1 MSDQYNQDKL
11 NQDFQNASLG
21 GNQPQQQ
28 QQQQSQQQQQ
38 QQQQPYQSY
47 YDPNQAQAFVP
58 SGGYQQFQAYQPGQ
72 QQQQQQQQQY
82 GAYNG
87 GQGGYNNRG
96 GYQQYNSRGGY
107 QQYSNNR
114 GGYQQYG
121 GYQQNQPYGGYQQQ
135 QSYGGGYQAYNPQA
149 PQQAPPQQPTGMS
162 LADFEK
168 QKSAQ
173 QSSLNKPVKKT
184 LKLAPSSGIKL
195 ANSGK
200 KDDAN
205 ATPPAASKESSPA
218 PSVDEKK
225 KKATD
230 DSKET
235 KKETGASTDKTAN
248 ASASAPVDKSAEKP
262 SKESTPTPKET
273 TPAPATKSKSSSA
286 AAPAKASGSAA
297 AAAAVTAD
305 TVAKEQEDE
314 VDEEV
319 VKDMF
324 GGKDHVSIIFMG
336 HVDAGKSTMG
346 GNILYLTGSVDKRTV
361 EKYEREAKDAGRQ
374 GWYLSWVMDTNK
386 EERNDGK
393 TIEVGKAYFETDKRR
408 YTILDAPGHKMYVSE
423 MIGGASQADVGIL
436 VISARKGEYETGF
449 EKGGQTRE
457 HALLAKTQG
466 VNKIVVV
473 VNKMDDPTV
482 NWSQERYNECTTKLG
497 VFLKGIGYNK
507 DDIIFMPV
515 SGYTGAGLKD
525 RVPSKDCPWY
535 TGPSLLEFLDNMST
549 VHRKINGPF
558 MLPISGKMKDMGTVV
573 EGKIES
579 GHIRKGGSLLMMP
592 NKTPIEVITIY
603 NETEQECDT
612 AFSGEQVRL
621 KIKGVEEEDLQPGY
635 VLTSPKNPVKTV
647 TKFEAQI
654 AIVELKS
661 ILSNGFSCVMHLH
674 TAIEEVTFVELKHKL
689 EKGTNRKSKKPPAFA
704 KKGMKIIAV
713 LECNE
718 LVCAETYNDYPQLG
732 RFTLRDQG
740 TTIAIG
746 KITKLLK

>member
-11 NQDFQNASLG
+11 SQDFQNTSIG
-21 GNQPQQQ
+21 GGAADQQQQPQQQ
-28 QQQQSQQQQQ
+28 GGYQGGYQAPQQGGGYYNMANAQS
-38 QQQQPYQSY
+38 
-47 YDPNQAQAFVP
+47 FVP
-58 SGGYQQFQAYQPGQ
+58 QGGYQQYQQYGQ
-72 QQQQQQQQQY
+72 QPQQQY
-82 GAYNG
+82 QQYNNQYQNYNNTRG
-87 GQGGYNNRG
+87 GYQQGGRGGYQQNYNNRG
-96 GYQQYNSRGGY
+96 GYQQNY
-107 QQYSNNR
+107 NNR
-114 GGYQQYG
+114 QYQGYDA
-121 GYQQNQPYGGYQQQ
+121 YQQQ
-135 QSYGGGYQAYNPQA
+135 QQQ
-149 PQQAPPQQPTGMS
+149 PQQAQGMS
-162 LADFEK
+162 LADFQK
-168 QKSAQ
+168 QKEQ
-173 QSSLNKPVKKT
+173 QQANLNKPKKT

-195 ANSGK
+195 ANAK
-200 KDDAN
+200 KE
-205 ATPPAASKESSPA
+205 PSPAA
-218 PSVDEKK
+218 
-225 KKATD
+225 
-230 DSKET
+230 
-235 KKETGASTDKTAN
+235 
-248 ASASAPVDKSAEKP
+248 
-262 SKESTPTPKET
+262 
-273 TPAPATKSKSSSA
+273 A
-286 AAPAKASGSAA
+286 AAPAAAPAEPKVEAKQEVATEKKEEPVATPAA
-297 AAAAVTAD
+297 AAPASTTEKEQPAL
-305 TVAKEQEDE
+305 VARAIGESSTPSIASMVATPSGTNLQSSDSLAKQQEDE

-319 VKDMF
+319 VNDMF

-466 VNKIVVV
+466 VNKIIVV

-482 NWSQERYNECTTKLG
+482 DWSQERYNECTTKLG
-497 VFLKGIGYNK
+497 AYLKGIGYNK
-507 DDIIFMPV
+507 DDIVYMPV
-515 SGYTGAGLKD
+515 SGYTGAGLKERID
-525 RVPSKDCPWY
+525 SKICSWY
-535 TGPSLLEFLDNMST
+535 NGPALLEYLDNMD
-549 VHRKINGPF
+549 HLNRKINGHF

-579 GHIRKGGSLLMMP
+579 GHIKKNGNLLLMP
-592 NKTPIEVITIY
+592 NKTSVEVLTIY
-603 NETEQECDT
+603 NETEQECDV
-612 AFSGEQVRL
+612 AYSGEQVRL
-621 KIKGVEEEDLQPGY
+621 RLKGVEEEDLQPGY
-635 VLTSPKNPVKTV
+635 VLTSPQYPVKTV

-674 TAIEEVTFVELKHKL
+674 TAIEEIKFVELKHKL
-689 EKGTNRKSKKPPAFA
+689 ERGTNRKSKKPPAFA

-713 LECNE
+713 LEVNE
-718 LVCAETYNDYPQLG
+718 SICAETYTDYPQLG

-746 KITKLLK
+746 KITKLL